1 VNKLV
6 EALGTDDQLVMKFK
20 AEIVRLNNFL
30 KEKVINGERVLEEAP
45 KELKKFFFRT
55 ARIVGKEMRVHIEKQ
70 KKAAEREEK
79 EVTKAF
85 RKKRFF
91 SST

>member
-1 VNKLV
+1 
-6 EALGTDDQLVMKFK
+6 
-20 AEIVRLNNFL
+20 
-30 KEKVINGERVLEEAP
+30 VLEQAP
-45 KELKKFFFRT
+45 KELKKFIFRT